1 MKRLCKNIS
10 AISLL
15 TFSLATSAFAE
26 SPVVRIDAL
35 SGKVFSHCNGEMKSL
50 KVGDHLSD
58 FCELFTEEG
67 SQTSFSD
74 FYDHRFHLSGSGH
87 VKLFNKMAEV
97 KSGYLWLQSPV
108 NQGEYLIQTANAVI
122 SSQTGE
128 LIVSFDPAVGKTQLL
143 NVKGRAEFSN
153 ALDRMMNV
161 SLLEGH
167 FSYIQNEH
175 NDGYPRKPTPI
186 GFASFKSVT
195 SLFRGIEPLDG
206 KAAPTVSEVPQR
218 AVASVQVE
226 KSPVMESEVSPEGKI
241 IILRKDNHSERKEK
255 AKELLKTYQDKI
267 SEMAQKTKPKKFV
280 PSYEK
285 SSGVPLRIYGMGKA
299 YKKSVEK
306 KASVVKPRSI
316 ASENIPQPKL
326 ENSSVRAP
334 ASVGGMAPQ
343 IKTNDAF
350 EAGMTEQY
358 KQQMRHS
365 QEVNNLIDRL
375 KSVDMDYQKNY

>member
-1 MKRLCKNIS
+1 MKKLCKNIS

-15 TFSLATSAFAE
+15 SLSLATSALAE

-35 SGKVFSHCNGEMKSL
+35 SGKVFSHCNGAMKSL
-50 KVGDHLSD
+50 KVGDHVSD
-58 FCELFTEEG
+58 FCEIFTEEG

-97 KSGYLWLQSPV
+97 KSGYLWLQAPV
-108 NQGEYLIQTANAVI
+108 NQGDYLVQTANSVI
-122 SSQTGE
+122 NAQTGE
-128 LIVSFDPAVGKTQLL
+128 FIVSFDPTVGKTQLL

-161 SLLEGH
+161 TLLEGH

-206 KAAPTVSEVPQR
+206 KATSTIGQVPER

-226 KSPVMESEVSPEGKI
+226 NTPVMESEVTSQGKI
-241 IILRKDNHSERKEK
+241 IILRKDNDSVKAEK
-255 AKELLKTYQDKI
+255 AQELMKTYQEKI
-267 SEMAQKTKPKKFV
+267 NQMSAKTKPKKFV

-285 SSGVPLRIYGMGKA
+285 PSGVTFRIYGMGKTT
-299 YKKSVEK
+299 KP
-306 KASVVKPRSI
+306 KALKVRSI
-316 ASENIPQPKL
+316 ASEKWKAPATEAP
-326 ENSSVRAP
+326 SVRAP

-343 IKTNDAF
+343 INTNNAF

-375 KSVDMDYQKNY
+375 KSIDMDYQKNY